1 MWKKYLKPPDNN
13 PIISGTGSLEIIF
26 NILIIY
32 IILHHSE
39 LFQTL
44 TQHLIILYIFFSIVL
59 NENAQYKHFKSDIV
73 LVLGSVTKAV
83 IV

>member
-44 TQHLIILYIFFSIVL
+44 TQHLIILYIFF
-59 NENAQYKHFKSDIV
+59 
-73 LVLGSVTKAV
+73 
-83 IV
+83 